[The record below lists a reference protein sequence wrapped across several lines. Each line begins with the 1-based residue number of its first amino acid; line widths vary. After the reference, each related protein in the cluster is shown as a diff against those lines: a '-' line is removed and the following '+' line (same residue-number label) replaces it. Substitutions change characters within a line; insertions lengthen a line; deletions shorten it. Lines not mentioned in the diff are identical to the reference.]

1 MISPVPRTNLHPL
14 YGLRSS
20 DGVCKHWGEL
30 KRYSQLAEKGSE
42 ERIRVEFRVIVEDEV
57 RADYRAAYTFLY
69 ARGSSFCLLLSLSLS
84 IPPPA
89 KLQRRAVFL
98 ARARRQRVVGA
109 ADARNR
115 RWNYTSKLR
124 VLAYLEFC
132 WLQDIKCNCE
142 VALEEAHCKPFAEVL
157 IGSSWNPTIGRFE
170 SGLQSPAET
179 HYDIL
184 TRVPQFLPLL
194 AFFPTREDC

>member
-1 MISPVPRTNLHPL
+1 MRQIIGNPTPSKKQAPPGTQIDQMISPVPRTNLHPL

-84 IPPPA
+84 LSLSLYPA
-89 KLQRRAVFL
+89 SREITTTRCVPCASTEAEGRRGSGRKESKVKLHQQTTRLGV
-98 ARARRQRVVGA
+98 
-109 ADARNR
+109 
-115 RWNYTSKLR
+115 LR
-124 VLAYLEFC
+124 VL
-132 WLQDIKCNCE
+132 
-142 VALEEAHCKPFAEVL
+142 L
-157 IGSSWNPTIGRFE
+157 IAR
-170 SGLQSPAET
+170 
-179 HYDIL
+179 HKM
-184 TRVPQFLPLL
+184 
-194 AFFPTREDC
+194 

>member
-1 MISPVPRTNLHPL
+1 MRQIIGNPTPSKKQAPPGTQIDQMISPVPRTNLHPL

-84 IPPPA
+84 LSLSRLP
-89 KLQRRAVFL
+89 RNYN
-98 ARARRQRVVGA
+98 
-109 ADARNR
+109 DALC
-115 RWNYTSKLR
+115 SLR
-124 VLAYLEFC
+124 E
-132 WLQDIKCNCE
+132 
-142 VALEEAHCKPFAEVL
+142 HGGR
-157 IGSSWNPTIGRFE
+157 GS
-170 SGLQSPAET
+170 
-179 HYDIL
+179 
-184 TRVPQFLPLL
+184 
-194 AFFPTREDC
+194 